1 MRTLDKRSRNR
12 FLTSSFGLDRAVGRG
27 WRRLPISRAK
37 ARFML
42 CAADD
47 FADADYHKQVEEFS
61 HGRLAQW

>member
-1 MRTLDKRSRNR
+1 MRTLDKRRNR

-37 ARFML
+37 ARL
-42 CAADD
+42 TACADDD
-47 FADADYHKQVEEFS
+47 FADADYNKQVEKSS